1 MVVFQS
7 DILKPKLT
15 LELLEDI
22 NIHYQLC
29 EKALIELDHSPGN
42 EMLLQQLLRAVH
54 TMRSDLG
61 VVGFAPLMPLLDAL
75 EDVLLVMK
83 KGRVEHSP
91 LLGDL
96 MLLML
101 DDARTFIEDFQRD
114 GQVAY
119 DEELIAKISQSI
131 EQIKHV
137 DDGERE
143 KLIADTICML
153 DPAVAEVVN
162 ADTSRISADTF
173 LNSVEL
179 EEQNDLS
186 FFRDL
191 MVPVE
196 ARSQFWAGRCD
207 RILKMALMLN
217 NFAGKAVDEMSLAV
231 AVYTHDFGMSFMP
244 VELLHKEG
252 ELSGGEIL
260 LLRSHVQNSAQLLN
274 NMPRWY
280 LAKEMV
286 MQHHEAVDG
295 SGYPYG
301 LREEQICDGAK
312 IIAVADTFDAL
323 THQRAYSTHQK
334 RPIIRAVKEINDCSG
349 KQLSPYWVSIFN
361 QVVNNIFAAHQNNL

>member
-15 LELLEDI
+15 LELLDDI
-22 NIHYQLC
+22 NVQYQLC
-29 EKALIELDHSPGN
+29 EKALVDLDHSPGN
-42 EMLLQQLLRAVH
+42 EVLLQQLLRAVH
-54 TMRSDLG
+54 TIRSDLG
-61 VVGFAPLMPLLDAL
+61 VVGFAPLMPLMDAL

-83 KGRVEHSP
+83 QGRVEHSP

-119 DEELIAKISQSI
+119 DAELIDQISASI

-137 DDGERE
+137 DNGHRE
-143 KLIADTICML
+143 KLIAETICML
-153 DPAVAEVVN
+153 DPAVAEVAN
-162 ADTSRISADTF
+162 ADTSRLNTDAF
-173 LNSVEL
+173 LQSVNL
-179 EEQNDLS
+179 EDKNDLS

-207 RILKMALMLN
+207 RILKLALMLN
-217 NFAGKAVDEMSLAV
+217 NFAGQPVDEMSLAV
-231 AVYTHDFGMSFMP
+231 AVYAHDFGMSFMP

-252 ELSGGEIL
+252 VLTDGEIL

-280 LAKEMV
+280 QAKEMV
-286 MQHHEAVDG
+286 LQHHEAADG
-295 SGYPYG
+295 SGYPCG

-312 IIAVADTFDAL
+312 IIAIADTFDAL

-349 KQLSPYWVSIFN
+349 KQLSPYWVGIFN